1 MKQSF
6 DSSRNRVIVG
16 LSGGVDSAVAAMLL
30 KQHGYNVEGLFM
42 KNWDEDDNEEYCTAQ
57 KDLEDAKSIAKQ
69 LDIPLHQANFSAEY
83 WDNVFENF
91 LMEYEAGRT
100 PNPDVLCNREIKF
113 KVFQDYAKSLG
124 ANYIAT
130 GHYARLVKS
139 GNEIRLLKADDRKK
153 DQTYFLQAVNASQ
166 LRNVLFPLGSI
177 SKDRVRE
184 LAKENKLK
192 NHSKK
197 DSTGICFIGERRF
210 RDFLKNYLPA
220 QPGLIE
226 DSSGNILGKHEGLM
240 FHTIGQRQGLRIGG
254 IRGSKDAPW
263 YVLKK
268 DIIRNVLIV
277 GQGNDHQ
284 DMYTSFAFCKDIYWI
299 GTVPTLPFSGS
310 AKIRYRQKD
319 QKCSLMACKS
329 GFQVKFGTPQRAVT
343 PGQWICFY
351 DQDWCLG
358 GGIIE

>member
-1 MKQSF
+1 
-6 DSSRNRVIVG
+6 
-16 LSGGVDSAVAAMLL
+16 
-30 KQHGYNVEGLFM
+30 
-42 KNWDEDDNEEYCTAQ
+42 
-57 KDLEDAKSIAKQ
+57 
-69 LDIPLHQANFSAEY
+69 
-83 WDNVFENF
+83 
-91 LMEYEAGRT
+91 
-100 PNPDVLCNREIKF
+100 
-113 KVFQDYAKSLG
+113 
-124 ANYIAT
+124 
-130 GHYARLVKS
+130 
-139 GNEIRLLKADDRKK
+139 
-153 DQTYFLQAVNASQ
+153 
-166 LRNVLFPLGSI
+166 
-177 SKDRVRE
+177 
-184 LAKENKLK
+184 
-192 NHSKK
+192 
-197 DSTGICFIGERRF
+197 
-210 RDFLKNYLPA
+210 
-220 QPGLIE
+220 
-226 DSSGNILGKHEGLM
+226 M